1 MFGAIATLF
10 VLPWLDTSKVRS
22 MRYRPM
28 ARWYFL
34 IFVVVCMV
42 LGWCGAHS
50 PDDPVVPGVTSF
62 TLIDSDL
69 NSYVW
74 LSRITTLYYF
84 VYFWLIT
91 PILGLKETPLPV
103 PESISSPV
111 LSHPATTPAG
121 AVSSPEKRG

>member
-1 MFGAIATLF
+1 
-10 VLPWLDTSKVRS
+10 
-22 MRYRPM
+22 
-28 ARWYFL
+28 
-34 IFVVVCMV
+34 V

-121 AVSSPEKRG
+121 ATASPEKRG